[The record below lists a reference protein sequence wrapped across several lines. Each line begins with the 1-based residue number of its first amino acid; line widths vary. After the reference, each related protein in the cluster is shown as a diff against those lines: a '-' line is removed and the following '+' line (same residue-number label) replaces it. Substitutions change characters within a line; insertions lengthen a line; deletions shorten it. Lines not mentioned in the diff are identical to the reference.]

1 VTPNTTVPSL
11 RTAVWSPDLVLNVA
25 PPPAKFLPST
35 LSLCE
40 VSSPHYVV
48 SAIKLADDKRGIIV
62 RGYEIADQNASVNLK
77 FPLKIE
83 KANATNLIE
92 DDLPEPLSASG
103 GSVQFNAGQRSIN
116 AIRISGELAP

>member
-1 VTPNTTVPSL
+1 
-11 RTAVWSPDLVLNVA
+11 
-25 PPPAKFLPST
+25 
-35 LSLCE
+35 
-40 VSSPHYVV
+40 VV